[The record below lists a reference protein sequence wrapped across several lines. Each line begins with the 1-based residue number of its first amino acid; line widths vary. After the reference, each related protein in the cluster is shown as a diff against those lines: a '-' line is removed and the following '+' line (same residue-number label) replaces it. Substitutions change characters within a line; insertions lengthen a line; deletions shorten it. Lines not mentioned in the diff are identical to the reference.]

1 MKNYAILNSD
11 TFLYN
16 LLTDGRFCS
25 DIYDL
30 CKNGKLTLIYN
41 DLLLEDYLDIY
52 KNTIPEE
59 EERFKKAIEQIKTFG
74 VELDVTSIKNIMKDK
89 NSTVYKVVPS
99 TALYNDRSAES
110 NDGFVIVRAAEL
122 AQKK

>member
-1 MKNYAILNSD
+1 MKNYGILNSD

-89 NSTVYKVVPS
+89 NFTVYKVVPS

-122 AQKK
+122 AQKI

>member
-1 MKNYAILNSD
+1 MKNYVILNSD

-122 AQKK
+122 AQKI

>member
-1 MKNYAILNSD
+1 MKNYAILNSN

-16 LLTDGRFCS
+16 LLTDGSFCS

-52 KNTIPEE
+52 KNTVPEE
-59 EERFKKAIEQIKTFG
+59 EEKFKIAIEQIKTFG
-74 VELDVTSIKNIMKDK
+74 VELDVTSIKNIMEDK

-99 TALYNDRSAES
+99 TALFNDTSAES
-110 NDGFVIVRAAEL
+110 NNGFVIVRAADI
-122 AQKK
+122 AQKI

>member
-1 MKNYAILNSD
+1 MKNYAILNSN

-16 LLTDGRFCS
+16 LLTDGSFCS

-52 KNTIPEE
+52 KNTVPEE
-59 EERFKKAIEQIKTFG
+59 EEKFKKAIEQIKTFG
-74 VELDVTSIKNIMKDK
+74 VELDVTSIKNIMEDK

-99 TALYNDRSAES
+99 TALFNDTSAES
-110 NDGFVIVRAAEL
+110 NNGFVIVRAADI
-122 AQKK
+122 AQKI

>member
-1 MKNYAILNSD
+1 MKNYATLNSD

-16 LLTDGRFCS
+16 LLTDNRFCS

-74 VELDVTSIKNIMKDK
+74 IELDVTSIKNIMKDK

-99 TALYNDRSAES
+99 TALYKDKSAES

-122 AQKK
+122 AQKI

>member
-11 TFLYN
+11 TFLYS

-41 DLLLEDYLDIY
+41 GLLLEDYLDIY

-74 VELDVTSIKNIMKDK
+74 IELDVTSIKNIMKDK

-99 TALYNDRSAES
+99 TALYNDKSAES
-110 NDGFVIVRAAEL
+110 NNGFVIVRAAEL
-122 AQKK
+122 AQKI